1 MERFY
6 MIWRYGKIVRRIFIN
21 LIYCLE
27 RTHTDIDTLPNFR
40 QGDAIVLYERN
51 VSEDN
56 VTNKMVFKGNIEEI
70 SDCNIR
76 IRLRAAQQNVRVLPM
91 ESRYAIEHDYM
102 DTSFRCMYWGLSAF
116 LSATKDRRDLL
127 LNQRK
132 PEFDTALT
140 ELYRCC
146 R

>member
-1 MERFY
+1 MAIRQNCAADIHKPY
-6 MIWRYGKIVRRIFIN
+6 
-21 LIYCLE
+21 LLLE

-116 LSATKDRRDLL
+116 CL
-127 LNQRK
+127 QRK
-132 PEFDTALT
+132 TVGI
-140 ELYRCC
+140 CC
-146 R
+146 

>member
-1 MERFY
+1 
-6 MIWRYGKIVRRIFIN
+6 
-21 LIYCLE
+21 
-27 RTHTDIDTLPNFR
+27 
-40 QGDAIVLYERN
+40 
-51 VSEDN
+51 
-56 VTNKMVFKGNIEEI
+56 MVFKGNIEEI

-76 IRLRAAQQNVRVLPM
+76 IRLRAAQQNARVLPM

-132 PEFDTALT
+132 PEFDTAFNGAISAAADDFCT
-140 ELYRCC
+140 HYFEGASC
-146 R
+146 